1 MSSGDDERGMLGNE
15 GSDVSREGVGTNP
28 QPAVILVLDPSI
40 QDEKLDELKKHL
52 LTLHISSFTEKSSD
66 HIFLCLY
73 LKRDQTCD
81 QTLELAHIHSYHV
94 PFMCP
99 PSKKDSESWRSKFA
113 SLYSYGT
120 LSYKNFTKVYYT
132 VMYHKR
138 LKDKFDEKYTKK
150 LYKLLDT
157 VRVQAE
163 LIYASLKAEKVPEGT
178 RKVLEREDYKIIGD
192 FVPHSPEAKK
202 LEEKLSW
209 FPPFFPLKEFRN
221 YFGEELAFVYA
232 WSNYWWTFGLLPIA
246 ILSLISLLYGLATEL
261 NLENVL
267 GEKSHFW
274 RVFSSVVLNPSI
286 EYYVG
291 FLVVW
296 ISVFQYQWSKAAPIF
311 SLQWG
316 VANYHKEEDICKS
329 TKNKGFRKYIRIP
342 NLIISLGG
350 FFTAAILTCAL
361 WLVTEIVIRYQLNK
375 LDFGV
380 WDNPKRLI
388 NKTSI
393 ISFICSIFYTILN
406 HGAGSYLIP
415 WLSDFLTRLENHK
428 FQSYFNNSVIFKH
441 TGYYLMSSYWYLA
454 YIVLKLNFV
463 ISERFNIDLDALEEC
478 PNGICVITLVTE
490 ITFQMLELRLA
501 YVVITLLKSI
511 ILWIRRKK
519 SPNIVGS
526 CDLRY
531 ILDNYK
537 SLTFLSSAETSTW
550 MGDRVLMYGYITLF
564 SYHLPIVAL
573 MALILET
580 FITYYEMKML
590 LRSQRP
596 QPRRVG
602 NIKQWEG
609 IIYLINI
616 MCIVINSYSINQRV
630 NEVPSEDTFLHIGA
644 GSNAS
649 FYFMPLFIFLTSL
662 IHIQDSVSGDR
673 VQYHVHQQY
682 QEAMKLLSSNT
693 IEVDGTRES
702 SMPVTNETTAVT
714 METTA
719 V

>member
-1 MSSGDDERGMLGNE
+1 MS
-15 GSDVSREGVGTNP
+15 
-28 QPAVILVLDPSI
+28 
-40 QDEKLDELKKHL
+40 
-52 LTLHISSFTEKSSD
+52 
-66 HIFLCLY
+66 LC
-73 LKRDQTCD
+73 
-81 QTLELAHIHSYHV
+81 
-94 PFMCP
+94 
-99 PSKKDSESWRSKFA
+99 
-113 SLYSYGT
+113 SYGT
-120 LSYKNFTKVYYT
+120 LSYKNFTKIYYT

-138 LKDKFDEKYTKK
+138 LKDKFDEKYTRK

-163 LIYASLKAEKVPEGT
+163 LIYGSLKAEE
-178 RKVLEREDYKIIGD
+178 VLDREDYKIVGD

-246 ILSLISLLYGLATEL
+246 IFSLISLLYGLATKL

-274 RVFSSVVLNPSI
+274 RVFTDVVLNPSI
-286 EYYVG
+286 DYYVG

-296 ISVFQYQWSKAAPIF
+296 ISVFQYQWCKAAPIF

-329 TKNKGFRKYIRIP
+329 TKLQGFRKYIRIP

-361 WLVTEIVIRYQLNK
+361 WLVTEILIRYQLNK
-375 LDFGV
+375 LSFGV
-380 WDNPKRLI
+380 WDNPRRLI

-415 WLSDFLTRLENHK
+415 WLSDYLTRLENHK

-463 ISERFNIDLDALEEC
+463 ISEEFNIDIDAGDEC
-478 PNGICVITLVTE
+478 PNGICVITVVTE

-501 YVVITLLKSI
+501 YVVITFLKSI
-511 ILWIRRKK
+511 FLWIRRKK

-564 SYHLPIVAL
+564 SYHLPIVSL

-616 MCIVINSYSINQRV
+616 MCIVINSYSIHQRV
-630 NEVPSEDTFLHIGA
+630 NVNKIPSEDTFFHIAA
-644 GSNAS
+644 GNAS
-649 FYFMPLFIFLTSL
+649 FYFMPVFIFLTSL

-673 VQYHVHQQY
+673 VQCHVHKQY
-682 QEAMKLLSSNT
+682 QEAVKMLSSNT
-693 IEVDGTRES
+693 IEVDGES
-702 SMPVTNETTAVT
+702 SVPVTNGTTAVT